1 MKCCSNF
8 LHILVTTVYFTD
20 QSRISKTVSCFTVLS
35 TFYCLFIDFLILTL
49 QMYCKNIFKRS
60 LKIKHVP
67 SFRQL
72 FRNKYIKKVY
82 INLCLT
88 GVDKVTLHA
97 VTCIGNLLTCPVCSC
112 LFSKNSIHDISF
124 FKLVELVPEKA

>member
-35 TFYCLFIDFLILTL
+35 TFYCLFYWFPNIDAANVL
-49 QMYCKNIFKRS
+49 QNIFKRS

-72 FRNKYIKKVY
+72 FRNNHIKKVY